1 MPCRLVRSPG
11 RVNLIGDHTDYTG
24 GLVLPMAIDRWTEIT
39 FERADEIELASDD
52 EPGSVHLPL
61 VVDDPATVEPG
72 WGRYV
77 AGVVAELR
85 PADGIRGRIR
95 TDIPIGA
102 GLSSSAALEV
112 AVALALGASMSPVE
126 LAELCR
132 RAEHRASGVP
142 SGIMDQLSIAA
153 SVAGH
158 ALLID
163 CHTLSTT
170 PVPMPEGVDVVVRF
184 VQHRTLIGSPY
195 ADRVAECAAAEREV
209 GPLRTATL
217 DAVAAIADPI
227 VRARAVHVVNENARV
242 REFAAALSTGDLA
255 TAGAL
260 MSAGHDSLRDLY
272 GTSTAT
278 MDEAVARAVATPG
291 VYGARMTGGGF
302 GGCIVALAEPGAPLD
317 GWIVQPVDGA
327 RLLPDD
333 EHPSAHPDYTRR
345 QP

>member
-1 MPCRLVRSPG
+1 MTDHLASNRTVRAPG

-24 GLVLPMAIDRWTEIT
+24 GLVLPMAIDRWTQIDFTPHDHIELSS
-39 FERADEIELASDD
+39 ADEPESLS
-52 EPGSVHLPL
+52 LPL
-61 VVDDPATVEPG
+61 VVDDPAAVQPD

-85 PADGIRGRIR
+85 PTAGIRGRIT

-112 AVALALGASMSPVE
+112 ATALALGATLTPVE

-163 CHTLSTT
+163 CHALTTT
-170 PVPMPEGVDVVVRF
+170 PIAMPDDVSIVVQF
-184 VQHRTLIGSPY
+184 VAHRTLIGSPY
-195 ADRVAECAAAEREV
+195 ADRVAECAAAERAI
-209 GPLRTATL
+209 GPLRCATL
-217 DAVAAIADPI
+217 DDAASIADPV
-227 VRARAVHVVNENARV
+227 VRSRATHVISENLRV
-242 REFAAALSTGDLA
+242 REFAAALHAGDLA
-255 TAGAL
+255 TAGQIML
-260 MSAGHDSLRDLY
+260 DGHASLRDLY
-272 GTSTAT
+272 GTSTPV
-278 MDEAVARAVATPG
+278 MDAAVAAVAARPG

-302 GGCIVALAEPGAPLD
+302 GGCIVVLAEPGAD
-317 GWIVQPVDGA
+317 VEGWVVRPVDGA
-327 RLLPDD
+327 RLSTDRTSN
-333 EHPSAHPDYTRR
+333 EGNHT
-345 QP
+345 